1 MGHGGRFIFTS
12 RASRRAEEAASTVRG
27 SPERNRNRRRPG
39 HLEMCVNHLL
49 KRPRYFKRL
58 VTHRNG
64 FGNVLY
70 QWFETNGVF
79 SNGRFRTLHKCLVG
93 AQTSC
98 WRVGVM
104 LVRRRL
110 TGLRGKKS
118 GPRRMVLGLGRELA
132 LSRDRYGAR
141 AVGGRS
147 GARVVG
153 YRFQMS
159 RSDER
164 SCMSQRQGLNAS
176 VQRNSLGPRRMTMRR
191 GPRTCHWSAIGARAV
206 GTGSLV
212 RICSLVRA

>member
-1 MGHGGRFIFTS
+1 MRYPRCAGLAAPGIPAAGSDIPAAFPLAYPPQALTCRLHS
-12 RASRRAEEAASTVRG
+12 PWHARRIAVIGWLHCPDMRK
-27 SPERNRNRRRPG
+27 PPF
-39 HLEMCVNHLL
+39 EMYRMV
-49 KRPRYFKRL
+49 
-58 VTHRNG
+58 
-64 FGNVLY
+64 
-70 QWFETNGVF
+70 

-118 GPRRMVLGLGRELA
+118 GPRRMVLGLGRELV
-132 LSRDRYGAR
+132 LSRDRSGAR
-141 AVGGRS
+141 A
-147 GARVVG
+147 VG
-153 YRFQMS
+153 YRFQMG

-212 RICSLVRA
+212 RA

>member
-1 MGHGGRFIFTS
+1 MRYPRCAGLAVPGIPAAGSDISAAGSDIPAAFPLAYPPQALTCRLHS
-12 RASRRAEEAASTVRG
+12 PWHARRIAVIGWLHCPDMRK
-27 SPERNRNRRRPG
+27 PPF
-39 HLEMCVNHLL
+39 EMYRMV
-49 KRPRYFKRL
+49 
-58 VTHRNG
+58 
-64 FGNVLY
+64 
-70 QWFETNGVF
+70 

-118 GPRRMVLGLGRELA
+118 GPRRMVLGLGRELV
-132 LSRDRYGAR
+132 LSRDRSGAR

-159 RSDER
+159 CSDER

>member
-1 MGHGGRFIFTS
+1 MGRGGRFIFTS

-49 KRPRYFKRL
+49 KRPRYFKRRF
-58 VTHRNG
+58 THRNG
-64 FGNVLY
+64 LGNVLY

-118 GPRRMVLGLGRELA
+118 GPRRMVLGLGRELV
-132 LSRDRYGAR
+132 LSR
-141 AVGGRS
+141 GRS

>member
-49 KRPRYFKRL
+49 KRPRYFKRRF
-58 VTHRNG
+58 THRNG

-141 AVGGRS
+141 
-147 GARVVG
+147 VVG

-206 GTGSLV
+206 WTGSLV
-212 RICSLVRA
+212 RA